1 MDTETFLR
9 TALGDEGYY
18 CVFAYNKQK
27 QVIQKFYSEIQEVI
41 KEAHDLDADGYNTF
55 YALGTFITSQN
66 REANNVQQMRSLFLD
81 IDCGELSEKEKQ
93 RGVKKYLTQ
102 EEALVELRRFCNE
115 TGLPKPTIVNSGGGL
130 HVYWFLEQPI
140 DREQWL
146 PVAKRLKAVAAE
158 KDLYIDN
165 SVTADAARILR
176 VPLTRNH
183 KYENPKPVKVLNKE
197 LTLPHNIDYYIDILG
212 VSNNFLSE
220 VKDTVAL
227 GFNAVQSALMGNY
240 ESSFKDILKRTMEGD
255 GCKQL
260 GIIATQQETCSEP
273 LWRAGLSIAKFC
285 SDGHKAAHRI
295 SNKHPEYSE
304 EETNAKLDQIKG
316 PYRCETFDAENP
328 DVCTDCPHKDK
339 ISSPISLG
347 RRVKEAI
354 DEDNIIHVADVTAP
368 SGTTSKYVIPQYPH
382 PYFRGANGGI
392 YVRVPDGQD
401 GFVEEM
407 IYHNDLYVVER
418 LHDADQG
425 EMIVMRL
432 HLPHDGIREFT
443 IPFTAVTS
451 KEELRKQLS
460 AQGVATLQMDKLM
473 KYTMTWVNEL
483 QAAEVAHLARR
494 QFGWS
499 EDHTSFTLGNKQ
511 IYANKIETNPSSTKT
526 AGWMP
531 HFKPKGTFEEWKDTI
546 NFYNHDNLVLHQ
558 FVVCRAF
565 GSVLLTFFE
574 GISSSLFHING
585 GTGVGKT
592 TAMQAMLS
600 VWGNP
605 DKLMAREEDT
615 YNAKMNRYEVFK
627 NLPICMDEMTNTD
640 GKVLSK
646 LIYQITAGRQ
656 KDRMEQNAN
665 KNRILG
671 EPWKSTGCSAANMS
685 MVDKISL
692 LKTDAGAE
700 LQRLLEYKETRKYFD
715 TDGKEKTDA
724 FTVKLLRNYGH
735 AGVIYIQYLLNHM
748 QEVEETLYEIRKRVD
763 RAANLTSMNRYWSA
777 DIACTVA
784 GCHFARRAGLINFKT
799 KDVFDFGI
807 SVIEEN
813 KGYEAALQLNIEQ
826 LVTEYISEQYN
837 NILWIK
843 STFDLRKQNS
853 KEDHDEF
860 VQNNGLDVLLV
871 EPTKSPRI
879 HLVGRYET
887 DRKCAYLIPKYLK
900 EWCVGR
906 QLDYSSF
913 IQELM
918 VKFKAKKKRVRITK
932 GTHMDLLSDA
942 IIFTLQYDASDEE
955 D

>member
-18 CVFAYNKQK
+18 CVFAYKQK
-27 QVIQKFYSEIQEVI
+27 NVIQKFYSEIQEVI
-41 KEAHDLDADGYNTF
+41 DEAQDLDAHGYNTF

-66 REANNVQQMRSLFLD
+66 READNVQQMRSLFLD
-81 IDCGELSEKEKQ
+81 IDCGKLSEKEQQ

-102 EEALVELRRFCNE
+102 NEALTALKRFCRE

-130 HVYWFLEQPI
+130 HVYWFLSTPV
-140 DREQWL
+140 DREHWL
-146 PVAKRLKAVAAE
+146 PVAKRLKVVAAE
-158 KDLYIDN
+158 HELYIDN

-183 KYENPKPVKVLNKE
+183 KYEDPKPVRVLNDT
-197 LTLPHNIDYYIDILG
+197 LTAPLSLENYIDILG
-212 VSNNFLSE
+212 AGEGFLTE
-220 VKDTVAL
+220 VKDTVPM
-227 GFNAVQSALMGNY
+227 GYSAVQTALMGNY
-240 ESSFKDILKRTMEGD
+240 ESSFKDILQRTMKGD
-255 GCKQL
+255 GCQQL

-285 SDGHKAAHRI
+285 SDGQKAAHRI
-295 SNKHPEYSE
+295 SSKHPDYSE
-304 EETNAKLDQIKG
+304 EETNQKLDQIKG
-316 PYRCETFDAENP
+316 PYRCETFDSENP
-328 DVCTDCPHKDK
+328 DVCTECPHWGKVG
-339 ISSPISLG
+339 SPISLG

-354 DEDNIIHVADVTAP
+354 DEDNIIHVADITAP
-368 SGTTSKYVIPQYPH
+368 SGTTNKYVIPQYPH

-401 GFVEEM
+401 GFVDEM
-407 IYHNDLYVVER
+407 IYHNDLYVVNR
-418 LHDADQG
+418 LHDMDQG

-443 IPFTAVTS
+443 VPFTAVTS

-460 AQGVATLQMDKLM
+460 AQGVATLHMDKLM

-483 QAAEVAHLARR
+483 QAAEVAHQARR

-511 IYANKIETNPSSTKT
+511 IYANKVETNPASTKT

-531 HFKPKGTFEEWKDTI
+531 HFKPKGTLEEWKETI
-546 NFYNHDNLVLHQ
+546 NFYNQDNLALHQ

-565 GSVLLTFFE
+565 GSVLLEFFE

-585 GTGVGKT
+585 GTGIGKT

-627 NLPICMDEMTNTD
+627 NLPICMDEMTNTSP
-640 GKVLSK
+640 KALSA

-656 KDRMEQNAN
+656 KDRMEQSAN
-665 KNRILG
+665 KNRTLG

-685 MVDKISL
+685 IVDRITIGKA
-692 LKTDAGAE
+692 DAGAE
-700 LQRLLEYKETRKYFD
+700 LQRLLEYKEVRQYFD

-724 FTVKLLRNYGH
+724 FTVRLLRNYGH
-735 AGVIYIQYLLNHM
+735 AGVVYIQYLLNHL
-748 QEVEETLYEIRKRVD
+748 QEVEDTLYEIRKRVD
-763 RAANLTSMNRYWSA
+763 RAADLSSMNRYWSA
-777 DIACTVA
+777 DVTCTVA
-784 GCHFARRAGLINFKT
+784 GCHFARKAGLISFNT
-799 KDVFDFGI
+799 KNIFEFGLK
-807 SVIEEN
+807 VIEEN
-813 KGYEAALQLNIEQ
+813 KGYEAALKLDISQLI
-826 LVTEYISEQYN
+826 TEYISEQYN

-853 KEDHDEF
+853 EEDTQEF
-860 VQNNGLDVLLV
+860 LQHNGLDAMLV
-871 EPTKSPRI
+871 EPMKNPRI
-879 HLVGRYET
+879 KLVGRYET
-887 DRKCAYLIPKYLK
+887 DKKRAFLIPKYMK
-900 EWCVGR
+900 EWCVER
-906 QLDYSSF
+906 QLDYSS
-913 IQELM
+913 LM
-918 VKFKAKKKRVRITK
+918 QDLKETLGAKKIRTRITK
-932 GTHMDLLSDA
+932 GTHMDLLSDVVV
-942 IIFTLQYDASDEE
+942 FTLNYNASDEE